1 MSLRFR
7 GNDAAIF
14 ERLYLDRRNVTS
26 AGSGIQYLHM
36 APLAVIA
43 IGGNAII
50 KDDKHPNV
58 PDEYAAVGETC
69 QHIVKLIRDG
79 WEVAIVHG
87 NGPQVGFNLRR
98 SELAAQ
104 ELFEIPLDVCVTFTQ
119 GSIGYYFQQNLFN
132 LFQREGIQKPVLT
145 VVTQVEVDANDP
157 AFKQPSKP
165 IGSFLSHAQALSYQ
179 AQGWPI
185 MEDSGRGWRR
195 VVASPYPL
203 RILEENSI
211 GQLLRGGTVVIAVG
225 GGGVPVLRGA
235 NGDLKGTFAIIDKDF
250 ASALLASHL
259 AADWLVITTSV
270 PKVAL
275 NFGKPN
281 QVWLDELTLAQ
292 AKQYLAEGQFGKGSM
307 APKVQA
313 VIDYLERGGQHAVIT
328 DIAHLSLAMSQQAGT
343 HFTKH

>member
-1 MSLRFR
+1 MRLTLLFKKVMS
-7 GNDAAIF
+7 
-14 ERLYLDRRNVTS
+14 
-26 AGSGIQYLHM
+26 Q
-36 APLAVIA
+36 LAVIA

-50 KDDKHPNV
+50 KDDKHPNI

-69 QHIVKLIRDG
+69 QHIVKLIKQG

-132 LFQREGIQKPVLT
+132 LLQREGIAKPVLT
-145 VVTQVEVDANDP
+145 LVTQVEVAANDP

-165 IGSFLSHAQALSYQ
+165 IGSFLTHEQALNYQ

-195 VVASPYPL
+195 VVASPQPL
-203 RILEENSI
+203 RILEEASI
-211 GQLLRGGTVVIAVG
+211 GQLLRSGAVVIAVG

-235 NGDLKGTFAIIDKDF
+235 NGDVRGTFAIIDKDF

-259 AADWLVITTSV
+259 NAEWLVITTSV
-270 PKVAL
+270 PQVAL

-281 QVWLDELTLAQ
+281 QIWLDQLSLAQ
-292 AKQYLAEGQFGKGSM
+292 AKHYLAEGHFGKGSM

-328 DIAHLSLAMSQQAGT
+328 DINHISQAMTGQAGT
-343 HFTKH
+343 HFFK